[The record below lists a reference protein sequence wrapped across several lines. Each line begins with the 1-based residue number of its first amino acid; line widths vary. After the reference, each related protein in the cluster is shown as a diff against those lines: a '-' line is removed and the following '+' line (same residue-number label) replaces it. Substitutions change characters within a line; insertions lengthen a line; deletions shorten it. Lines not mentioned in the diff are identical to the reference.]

1 MNMTIALAQIDC
13 RLADLEANLQTHLEL
28 AAAAKQR
35 GAQFIV
41 FPELSLTGYH
51 LQERVAEVAL
61 TEQAKLLEPLRERS
75 RQLDILLGL
84 VLESPDH
91 RVYNSALYFS
101 GGRILQRHDKVYLP
115 TYGSFEEGKYFAR
128 GGRLAAFDN
137 AFSRCGILICE
148 ENWHPSAAHL
158 LWIDGARIFF
168 SMHCSSA
175 GSADPKHPP
184 VAESSTSPGACR
196 LLSQFY
202 ARMFGAYFVFVNR
215 VGDEGP
221 FHFWGGSQ
229 IVNPF
234 GETEATAT
242 YGEPELLI
250 HALDLD
256 KIREAQIKMPLR
268 RDEDVALTLRELS
281 RITRAASLSRVTQT
295 ASLGRL

>member
-1 MNMTIALAQIDC
+1 MNMTVALAQIDC

-35 GAQFIV
+35 DVQLIV

-51 LQERVAEVAL
+51 LQERAAEVAL
-61 TEQAKLLEPLRERS
+61 TEQAKFLEPLREQS

-101 GGRILQRHDKVYLP
+101 GGKILQRHDKVYLP
-115 TYGSFEEGKYFAR
+115 TYGTFEEGKHFAR

-158 LWIDGARIFF
+158 LWIDGANIFF
-168 SMHCSSA
+168 SIHCSSA
-175 GSADPKHPP
+175 GSASPKNPP
-184 VAESSTSPGACR
+184 VNEPPTSPGACR

-234 GETEATAT
+234 GETEATAK
-242 YGEPELLI
+242 YGEPDLLI
-250 HALDLD
+250 HTLDLD
-256 KIREAQIKMPLR
+256 KIREARIKMPLR
-268 RDEDVALTLRELS
+268 RDEDVAFTMRELA
-281 RITRAASLSRVTQT
+281 RISHQ
-295 ASLGRL
+295 